1 MLNESEI
8 NDLLEYLAYNDGVKI
23 GKKIAREIT
32 AGRLKIPPNVTLE
45 LEINEFSKFESPMVD
60 KILSTVGSPSAM
72 ALGNT
77 GLAVGGGAIVL
88 NAGKNYFEA
97 KNKAAKVC
105 YILSMACSGTG
116 TVSSTISVYC
126 NKCGLS
132 KTGMLG
138 DGFGGLFLKAGN
150 YMNKMGETV
159 EGKRKRP
166 GFSTFRPKSWTTRR
180 PVPKMGAGYKGL
192 SFVPNGCYPTISFQ
206 ELIPY
211 ETIFLVG
218 GTVLAI
224 YSYGKLI
231 ISVYNYLD
239 SKFSSKENY
248 SKQIQFIARFLVYS
262 LYDNPGYR
270 IYCVALNCPKIVY
283 NVNKLSF
290 RYMIPK
296 T

>member
-1 MLNESEI
+1 MPPT
-8 NDLLEYLAYNDGVKI
+8 LERI
-23 GKKIAREIT
+23 IT
-32 AGRLKIPPNVTLE
+32 AIQDGAETHLPEGIITSVQVTANLPE
-45 LEINEFSKFESPMVD
+45 AIKDAQEAIRNAQVISEYAALSVES
-60 KILSTVGSPSAM
+60 LM

-88 NAGKNYFEA
+88 MSGKNYLEA
-97 KNKAAKVC
+97 KNKPPKVC
-105 YILSMACSGTG
+105 YILGMICSGTG

-150 YMNKMGETV
+150 YMNKVGETV

-166 GFSTFRPKSWTTRR
+166 GFQTFRPKSWTTRR
-180 PVPKMGAGYKGL
+180 PVPKMGTGYKGL
-192 SFVPNGCYPTISFQ
+192 SFVPTGCYPTISFQ
-206 ELIPY
+206 ELISNIPY
-211 ETIFLVG
+211 EKIFLVG

-231 ISVYNYLD
+231 ISVYNYLY

-248 SKQIQFIARFLVYS
+248 SEQIQFSARFLVYS
-262 LYDNPGYR
+262 LFNNPVYR
-270 IYCVALNCPKIVY
+270 IYFAALNCS
-283 NVNKLSF
+283 N
-290 RYMIPK
+290 
-296 T
+296 

>member
-1 MLNESEI
+1 MPTISQRIVTAIQDGAETVLPEGVITSVKVTANLPEAIKEAQETIKNAEVISE
-8 NDLLEYLAYNDGVKI
+8 YAV
-23 GKKIAREIT
+23 
-32 AGRLKIPPNVTLE
+32 
-45 LEINEFSKFESPMVD
+45 
-60 KILSTVGSPSAM
+60 LSFQSAM

-88 NAGKNYFEA
+88 MSGKNYFEA

-105 YILSMACSGTG
+105 YMLSMICSGTG

-150 YMNKMGETV
+150 YMNKVGETV

-166 GFSTFRPKSWTTRR
+166 GFYTFRPKSWTTCR
-180 PVPKMGAGYKGL
+180 PVPKMGSGYKGL
-192 SFVPNGCYPTISFQ
+192 SFVPTGCYPTISFQ
-206 ELIPY
+206 ELISNLPY

-239 SKFSSKENY
+239 SKFSPKENY
-248 SKQIQFIARFLVYS
+248 SELIQFSARFLVDS
-262 LYDNPGYR
+262 LSDNPGYR
-270 IYCVALNCPKIVY
+270 IYCAALQLELKG
-283 NVNKLSF
+283 
-290 RYMIPK
+290 
-296 T
+296 

>member
-1 MLNESEI
+1 MPPTSQRIKTAIQDGAES
-8 NDLLEYLAYNDGVKI
+8 LLPEGLITSVQVTANFPEAIKDAQEAIKNAQVISEYA
-23 GKKIAREIT
+23 A
-32 AGRLKIPPNVTLE
+32 
-45 LEINEFSKFESPMVD
+45 
-60 KILSTVGSPSAM
+60 LSVESAM

-88 NAGKNYFEA
+88 MSGKNYFEA

-105 YILSMACSGTG
+105 YILSMICSGTG

-150 YMNKMGETV
+150 YMNKVGETV
-159 EGKRKRP
+159 EGKRKRI
-166 GFSTFRPKSWTTRR
+166 GFDTFRPKSWTTRR
-180 PVPKMGAGYKGL
+180 PVPKMDTGYKGL
-192 SFVPNGCYPTISFQ
+192 SFVPTGCYPTISFQ
-206 ELIPY
+206 ELISNIPY
-211 ETIFLVG
+211 EKIFLVG

-248 SKQIQFIARFLVYS
+248 SEQIQFSARFLVYS
-262 LYDNPGYR
+262 LFNNPVYR
-270 IYCVALNCPKIVY
+270 IYFAALNCL
-283 NVNKLSF
+283 N
-290 RYMIPK
+290 
-296 T
+296 

>member
-8 NDLLEYLAYNDGVKI
+8 NDFLEYLAYNDGVNI
-23 GKKIAREIT
+23 GKRISREIA
-32 AGRLKIPPNVTLE
+32 AGRLKIPPNETLE
-45 LEINEFSKFESPMVD
+45 LEISRFSKFESPMVD
-60 KILSTVGSPSAM
+60 KVLSTLGSSSSM

-88 NAGKNYFEA
+88 MSGKNYFEA

-105 YILSMACSGTG
+105 YILSMLCSGTG

-138 DGFGGLFLKAGN
+138 DGFGGLFLKADN
-150 YMNKMGETV
+150 YMNKVGETV
-159 EGKRKRP
+159 EGKRKGLKGL
-166 GFSTFRPKSWTTRR
+166 GFNRFRPKSWPTRR

-192 SFVPNGCYPTISFQ
+192 SFVPPGCYPTISVQ
-206 ELIPY
+206 KLISNIPY
-211 ETIFLVG
+211 EKIFLVG

-231 ISVYNYLD
+231 IVVYNYLD
-239 SKFSSKENY
+239 SKFSSKEKENY
-248 SKQIQFIARFLVYS
+248 SEQIQFSARFLVDS
-262 LYDNPGYR
+262 LFNSPVYR
-270 IYCVALNCPKIVY
+270 IYFAALNCL
-283 NVNKLSF
+283 N
-290 RYMIPK
+290 
-296 T
+296 

>member
-1 MLNESEI
+1 VISEYAA
-8 NDLLEYLAYNDGVKI
+8 L
-23 GKKIAREIT
+23 
-32 AGRLKIPPNVTLE
+32 
-45 LEINEFSKFESPMVD
+45 SFE
-60 KILSTVGSPSAM
+60 SAM

-77 GLAVGGGAIVL
+77 GLAVGGGVIVL
-88 NAGKNYFEA
+88 MSGKNYFEA

-105 YILSMACSGTG
+105 YILSMICSGTG

-150 YMNKMGETV
+150 YMNKVGETV
-159 EGKRKRP
+159 EGKRKRI
-166 GFSTFRPKSWTTRR
+166 GFDTFRPKSWTTRR
-180 PVPKMGAGYKGL
+180 PVPKMDTGYKGL
-192 SFVPNGCYPTISFQ
+192 SFVPTGCYPTISFQ
-206 ELIPY
+206 ELISNIPY
-211 ETIFLVG
+211 EKIFLVG

-248 SKQIQFIARFLVYS
+248 SEQIQFSARFLVYS
-262 LYDNPGYR
+262 LFNNPVYR
-270 IYCVALNCPKIVY
+270 IYFAALNCL
-283 NVNKLSF
+283 N
-290 RYMIPK
+290 
-296 T
+296 

>member
-8 NDLLEYLAYNDGVKI
+8 NDFLESIAYNDGVNI
-23 GKKIAREIT
+23 GKRIVRDIT
-32 AGRLKIPPNVTLE
+32 EGRLKIPLKGTLE
-45 LEINEFSKFESPMVD
+45 LEISEFYKFESPMVD
-60 KILSTVGSPSAM
+60 KILSTLGSSSSM

-88 NAGKNYFEA
+88 MSGKNYFEA

-105 YILSMACSGTG
+105 YILSMLCSGTG

-150 YMNKMGETV
+150 YMNKVGETV
-159 EGKRKRP
+159 EGKRTGLNR
-166 GFSTFRPKSWTTRR
+166 FSPKGWTTRR

-192 SFVPNGCYPTISFQ
+192 SFVPPGCYPTISVQ
-206 ELIPY
+206 ELLSNIPY
-211 ETIFLVG
+211 EKIFLVG

-224 YSYGKLI
+224 YSYGKVI

-239 SKFSSKENY
+239 SKISSKKNY
-248 SKQIQFIARFLVYS
+248 SEEIQFSARFLVYS
-262 LYDNPGYR
+262 LFNKPVYR
-270 IYCVALNCPKIVY
+270 IYFVALNY
-283 NVNKLSF
+283 SN
-290 RYMIPK
+290 
-296 T
+296 

>member
-1 MLNESEI
+1 MLNQSEI
-8 NDLLEYLAYNDGVKI
+8 DDLLEYLAYNDGVKI
-23 GKKIAREIT
+23 GKRIAREIT
-32 AGRLKIPPNVTLE
+32 SGRLKIPPNGTLE
-45 LEINEFSKFESPMVD
+45 LEINEFFRFENPMVD
-60 KILSTVGSPSAM
+60 KILSTVGSSSAM

-88 NAGKNYFEA
+88 MSGKNYFEA
-97 KNKAAKVC
+97 TNKAAKVC
-105 YILSMACSGTG
+105 YILSMICSGTG

-150 YMNKMGETV
+150 YMNKVGETV
-159 EGKRKRP
+159 EGKRKRI
-166 GFSTFRPKSWTTRR
+166 GFDTFRPKSWTTRR
-180 PVPKMGAGYKGL
+180 PVPKMDTGYKGL
-192 SFVPNGCYPTISFQ
+192 SFVPTGCYPTISFQ
-206 ELIPY
+206 ELISNIPY
-211 ETIFLVG
+211 EKIFLVG

-248 SKQIQFIARFLVYS
+248 SEQIQFSARFLVYS
-262 LYDNPGYR
+262 LFNNPVYR
-270 IYCVALNCPKIVY
+270 IYFAALNCL
-283 NVNKLSF
+283 N
-290 RYMIPK
+290 
-296 T
+296 